1 MKATGNFPKENVLSW
16 EMFIIRVFLGFTWV
30 CGLLQS
36 GPLAATAALELKLKG
51 LKWST
56 CLGSQSFWSWMSS
69 GWFGWLDTDF
79 IPGGIIDLH
88 RWVGKQSVL
97 RKRCGQSLIIHA
109 KGQII
114 ISKNRSSQGVGLFI
128 YWRYLGIQDL
138 SSLSMDESHAPFIGS
153 LNHWTTREVL
163 RSGIILIQHCNNTI
177 FFFFLPP

>member
-177 FFFFLPP
+177 FFLPP